1 MKDEIVSICNQIESA
16 VMHIYV
22 QGCDDIAMNNITQ
35 LRGILMGIRKIK
47 ENIIKEGEDNA

>member
-1 MKDEIVSICNQIESA
+1 MDNEIMSICNQIESA
-16 VMHIYV
+16 VMHVYV

-47 ENIIKEGEDNA
+47 DLIKEGDGNA